1 MYESWIHS
9 VMPPS
14 FTEGK
19 KKKKKTLR
27 KYHQLSKKL
36 KNGIIIPAGF
46 KRYKIAVDTKAQTM
60 PRIIQLIPQL
70 LKEHIQ

>member
-1 MYESWIHS
+1 MNSLCYATQFHRRE
-9 VMPPS
+9 
-14 FTEGK
+14 K
-19 KKKKKTLR
+19 KKKNLR
-27 KYHQLSKKL
+27 EYHQLSKKL